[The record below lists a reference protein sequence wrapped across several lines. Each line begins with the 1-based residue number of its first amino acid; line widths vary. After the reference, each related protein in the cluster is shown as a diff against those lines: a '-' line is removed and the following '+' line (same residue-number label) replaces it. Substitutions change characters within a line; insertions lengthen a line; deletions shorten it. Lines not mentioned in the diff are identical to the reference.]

1 MKEPHVRVM
10 GPLAIYADGFAVELK
25 AQGYTKPSAA
35 NQLRLLADLSRWL
48 GNRRLTPAELTPERA
63 TKFLASRRRRGYVCW
78 LSPRALAPTLGYL
91 HRIEAVPI
99 PSVARTPLD
108 DLLEEYRHYLAVER
122 ALAAGTIRGYVDTAR
137 SFLSRPGRGN
147 ELDLNGLAAADVI
160 DFVLVACSARS
171 PKTANNVVTGL
182 RSLLRFLYL
191 TERTAAPLASAVPGV
206 AGWRAGALPQTVG
219 AGQVARLLASCDRR
233 SRGGCRDFALLTLL
247 ARLGLRVGEVAALRL
262 DDIDWRSGE
271 IVIRGKGGRTDRLP
285 LPVDVGEA
293 LAAYLRRRRRRAGH
307 RQLFLTVRAP
317 DGGLSS
323 TAIRAVVR
331 RAWKRAGMPDLG
343 AHRLRHSAATEMLS
357 NGAQLSDIGQ
367 VLRHRDLVT
376 TAIYAKVDRA
386 ALMAVAQPWP
396 GVSA

>member
-1 MKEPHVRVM
+1 MKEPRVGVT
-10 GPLAIYADGFAVELK
+10 GPLATYAPGFAVDLET
-25 AQGYTKPSAA
+25 QGYAKHSAA

-48 GNRRLTPAELTPERA
+48 GDRRLAPADLTPERA
-63 TKFLASRRRRGYVCW
+63 AQFLASRRQRGYVCW
-78 LSPRALAPTLGYL
+78 LSSRALAPILGYL
-91 HRIEAVPI
+91 RRVEAVPI
-99 PSVARTPLD
+99 PPVAPTPLA
-108 DLLEEYRHYLAVER
+108 DLLEEYRRYLAVER

-137 SFLSRPGRGN
+137 LFLSRRGRGN
-147 ELDLNGLAAADVI
+147 DLDLDGLAAGDVI
-160 DFVLVACSARS
+160 DFVLVGCSARG

-191 TERTAAPLASAVPGV
+191 TGRTATPLASVVPAV
-206 AGWRAGALPQTVG
+206 AGWRAGALPRTLR

-233 SRGGCRDFALLTLL
+233 RRVGCRDFAILTLL
-247 ARLGLRVGEVAALRL
+247 TRLGLRVGEVAALCL

-271 IVIRGKGGRTDRLP
+271 IVIRGKGGSTDRLP

-293 LAAYLRRRRRRAGH
+293 LAGYLRRRRRRPGS

-317 DGGLSS
+317 YGGLSN

-331 RAWKRAGMPDLG
+331 RAWNRAGLPDLG
-343 AHRLRHSAATEMLS
+343 AHRLRHHAATEMLRG
-357 NGAQLSDIGQ
+357 GARLSDIGQ